1 MNSTENTNQTR
12 RRCAALLA
20 STAVVLFGLFANGC
34 RTPDIG
40 GSPTQPPPLGS
51 VVDEVNRIQEDNAE
65 LAKLIVYVH
74 EFELNKPR
82 KVIDAPW
89 SRSEAQ
95 VRTNARQETESRG
108 FRLNDDGM
116 DHVRRLAR
124 RLQIHP
130 ENQVIIQRSRSSKQW
145 DTVYQYPVHL
155 NAKLDEERRRTVV
168 TALEALGI
176 EDAESLVIID
186 DAFPTGQEAR
196 EAARA
201 YNQLWSNGGGTGGSG
216 QGGSGQGGSGQG
228 GSSMGGG
235 N

>member
-1 MNSTENTNQTR
+1 MKSTENTSR
-12 RRCAALLA
+12 AAGHFAALLA
-20 STAVVLFGLFANGC
+20 SAAVILLGLFVNGC

-51 VVDEVNRIQEDNAE
+51 VLDEVNRIQEDNAE

-82 KVIDAPW
+82 KVIDEPW
-89 SRSEAQ
+89 SRTEAQ
-95 VRTNARQETESRG
+95 VRTNGRQQTEPRG

-130 ENQVIIQRSRSSKQW
+130 ENQVIVQRSRSSKKW

-155 NAKLDEERRRTVV
+155 NAKLDQERRKTVV
-168 TALEALGI
+168 AALEALGI
-176 EDAESLVIID
+176 QDAESLVIVA
-186 DAFPTGQEAR
+186 DAFPTGQEAQ

-216 QGGSGQGGSGQG
+216 QGGSGQGGSSAG
-228 GSSMGGG
+228 GAGTGGG